1 MAASATKER
10 PLTTWP
16 STGIRLPGRMRTTS
30 PGRMVP
36 VGTSRV
42 WPSRMAKSEILS
54 LLPELLVLHHQE
66 RPVGERGVV
75 EYVGKKPAGE

>member
-1 MAASATKER
+1 
-10 PLTTWP
+10 
-16 STGIRLPGRMRTTS
+16 
-30 PGRMVP
+30 
-36 VGTSRV
+36 
-42 WPSRMAKSEILS
+42 MAKSEILS